1 MVEDVQQIQNLINNE
16 PSALEASTS
25 DLIETPELDSET
37 PEVDIPED
45 IVLNADSLIAQSLET
60 LETARTLSV
69 ETDSDDNNIE
79 DEFGSI
85 IRKHKSLQKECK
97 SMKKRITELEAEK
110 NKLEE
115 QLCNEIETS
124 DRLKR
129 EKDIKTK
136 EVEDLR
142 RRSNEVNSLQ
152 EQVTILDRELRN
164 FKDENRELKK
174 QREGRI
180 SIISKLQTDITD
192 HQSRSRSFKE
202 AIDVLEEKTK
212 AQQLAQMAS
221 IQELKVKLQV
231 DRLGMTQVELERQKE
246 LNTSQLV
253 NNILENYKEFFYK
266 DSPLQCAICH
276 EVYVTSTTTNC
287 GHTFCKDCIAIWK
300 GKNNNC
306 PNCRAEMTSFVTNK
320 DMDNYITRFIDEFM
334 PEDYKA
340 KRVLLMHE
348 RARMFEQRMLDVNDE
363 IDEHDEDGN
372 TSEV

>member
-1 MVEDVQQIQNLINNE
+1 MGKRRAIVILSNMMPTPPKRKRCSSTPGTSTNSISNFSTGTTASSSIFRNDLFGILDSSSDVIDANNNIMTMVEDVQQIQNLINNE

-180 SIISKLQTDITD
+180 SIISKLQTDIT
-192 HQSRSRSFKE
+192 
-202 AIDVLEEKTK
+202 
-212 AQQLAQMAS
+212 
-221 IQELKVKLQV
+221 
-231 DRLGMTQVELERQKE
+231 
-246 LNTSQLV
+246 
-253 NNILENYKEFFYK
+253 
-266 DSPLQCAICH
+266 
-276 EVYVTSTTTNC
+276 
-287 GHTFCKDCIAIWK
+287 
-300 GKNNNC
+300 
-306 PNCRAEMTSFVTNK
+306 
-320 DMDNYITRFIDEFM
+320 
-334 PEDYKA
+334 
-340 KRVLLMHE
+340 
-348 RARMFEQRMLDVNDE
+348 
-363 IDEHDEDGN
+363 
-372 TSEV
+372 